1 MPAPTTTVPP
11 APFDVLAANPGI
23 LAAIGLDSLACD
35 GTGIDIAL
43 IDTGVVPVEGIDA
56 DRLVIGL
63 DATPDV
69 LSANFR
75 GLDTIGHGTNM
86 ASLIQAAA
94 PASRVLSVK
103 VGTANFSPSVA
114 TIVGAIDWTVRNA
127 HANGLNVRVIN
138 VSFGLPSG
146 SDGGLVAAA
155 LRRAWAA
162 GIVVVTSAGNQGN
175 SARSL
180 DAPANDAKF
189 LAVGALATEPMK
201 VAPFSSGATGLGAR
215 RPDLIAPGV
224 DIVGAR
230 VPGSLL
236 DLTFPDARLGDHGF
250 RGSGTS
256 QATAVTSASVACL
269 LQQRPGLNPDQVKLL
284 LVGSAHALP
293 WVSTNLQGRG
303 VEQVDDGERR
313 ETAVRLRREL
323 GQPIHGAPARV
334 VGVPA
339 PAGSDRPVVRRLRR
353 RRGGLVREPL
363 VREPLV
369 GQPLV
374 GRSLGMTAS
383 TTSSPIHRPTPSGR
397 RLRSCGPR
405 DRLAART
412 LDDPI
417 APVGERSPVLRTGA
431 GARVRRGGDGDRA
444 SPVPT
449 PRARAPCTRRC

>member
-1 MPAPTTTVPP
+1 M
-11 APFDVLAANPGI
+11 
-23 LAAIGLDSLACD
+23 
-35 GTGIDIAL
+35 
-43 IDTGVVPVEGIDA
+43 
-56 DRLVIGL
+56 
-63 DATPDV
+63 
-69 LSANFR
+69 
-75 GLDTIGHGTNM
+75 
-86 ASLIQAAA
+86 
-94 PASRVLSVK
+94 
-103 VGTANFSPSVA
+103 
-114 TIVGAIDWTVRNA
+114 RNA

-303 VEQVDDGERR
+303 VEQVDDAQRR

-323 GQPIHGAPARV
+323 GQPIHGAPAR
-334 VGVPA
+334 GGGCS
-339 PAGSDRPVVRRLRR
+339 GSCWLR
-353 RRGGLVREPL
+353 
-363 VREPLV
+363 
-369 GQPLV
+369 
-374 GRSLGMTAS
+374 S
-383 TTSSPIHRPTPSGR
+383 TCCSATSSAAGRIGPGTAGPGTAGRATAGREITGNDRFDDIVPDPSAHSER
-397 RLRSCGPR
+397 STSTQLRS
-405 DRLAART
+405 
-412 LDDPI
+412 
-417 APVGERSPVLRTGA
+417 S
-431 GARVRRGGDGDRA
+431 
-444 SPVPT
+444 
-449 PRARAPCTRRC
+449 